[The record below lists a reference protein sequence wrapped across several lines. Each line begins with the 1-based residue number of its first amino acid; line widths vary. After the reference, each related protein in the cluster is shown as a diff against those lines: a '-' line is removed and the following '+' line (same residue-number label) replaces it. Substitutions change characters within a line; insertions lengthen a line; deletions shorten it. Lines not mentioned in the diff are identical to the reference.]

1 MKKHNLKTTILSN
14 RQVAEDHYLLYC
26 DCPEIATSALPG
38 QFIHVLF
45 DQGSGLLLRRPFT
58 IYSVEGTQISMLYQV
73 IGEGTSILSKMC
85 SGDSLQ
91 VLGPL
96 GNPFTIDEGLDLAL
110 VVGGGAGIASLML
123 LVSALQ
129 KRKIR
134 TDVLVGAMNQA
145 RLLSIADL
153 LEIGIQSQI
162 ATDNGS
168 TGHHGFV
175 TELLLT
181 TLAQQNVQLPTVFT
195 CGPYGMLKA
204 VVEICQQFNVRCQVA
219 MENRMGCALGVCL
232 GCVCKVRMEGED
244 QDQSGDPM
252 FEYQRVC
259 IEGPVFLSQ
268 QIIWD

>member
-14 RQVAEDHYLLYC
+14 RQVAEDHYLLYF
-26 DCPEIATSALPG
+26 DCPEVAISAQPG

-73 IGEGTSILSKMC
+73 VGEGTSILSRMC
-85 SGDSLQ
+85 AGDSLQ

-96 GNPFTIDEGLDLAL
+96 GNSFTIDESLDLA
-110 VVGGGAGIASLML
+110 VVLGGGAGIASLML
-123 LVSALQ
+123 LISALQ

-153 LEIGIQSQI
+153 QKIGIQPQI

-181 TLAQQNVQLPTVFT
+181 TLAQQKAQLPTVFT

-204 VVEICQQFNVRCQVA
+204 VTEICQQFNMPCQVA

-232 GCVCKVRMEGED
+232 GCVCKVRLEGGG
-244 QDQSGDPM
+244 QDQSGDLL

-259 IEGPVFLSQ
+259 TEGPVFLGQ

>member
-14 RQVAEDHYLLYC
+14 QQVAEDHYLLYC

-58 IYSVEGTQISMLYQV
+58 IYSVEGAQISMLYQV
-73 IGEGTSILSKMC
+73 VGEGTSILSRMC
-85 SGDSLQ
+85 TGDSLQ

-96 GNPFTIDEGLDLAL
+96 GNPFTIDEGLDLAV

-134 TDVLVGAMNQA
+134 MNVLVGAMNLA
-145 RLLSIADL
+145 RLLSMADL
-153 LEIGIQSQI
+153 QKIGIQPEV

-181 TLAQQNVQLPTVFT
+181 ALAQQKAQHPTVFT

-204 VVEICQQFNVRCQVA
+204 VAQICQQFNMPCQVA

-232 GCVCKVRMEGED
+232 GCVCKVRLEGED
-244 QDQSGDPM
+244 QDQIDDPL

-259 IEGPVFLSQ
+259 TEGPVFVGQ